1 MFVDTHCHINT
12 IIKKEFDQPLPNN
25 FKELAEPIITQ
36 AKEHGITT
44 IINVGT
50 SLIESIN
57 CVQLAKAFPNVWA
70 TLGTH
75 PNDLT
80 NDWKNDVHTYKKMLQ
95 SADKERIVGIGEIGL
110 DYHYEN
116 YDKQRQYDGFKAQ
129 IELALE
135 FALPIVIHTR
145 DAGDET
151 LRVIEEYKQ
160 NNIRGIIHCFS
171 ENAAFAHEAQSLGFY
186 LGMGGTIT
194 YPKNQY
200 LRDICAQTPLT
211 SIVLETDAP
220 FLPPQYMRGK
230 SNMPEQIRYI
240 AQFLASIKEIELQ
253 EVAAQTTSNALGL
266 FAITPTT

>member
-12 IIKKEFDQPLPNN
+12 IIKKEFDQPLPKN
-25 FKELAEPIITQ
+25 FKELSQPIIDE
-36 AKEHGITT
+36 AAAHHVNT

-50 SLIESIN
+50 SVAESIN
-57 CVQLAKAFPNVWA
+57 CLLLANTFKNVWA

-80 NDWKNDVHTYKKMLQ
+80 ATWKEDVTTYKKLLQ
-95 SADKERIVGIGEIGL
+95 GPDKNRIVGIGEIGL
-110 DYHYEN
+110 DYHYSE
-116 YDKQRQYDGFKAQ
+116 YDKQRQYDGFRAQ

-135 FALPIVIHTR
+135 HQLPIVIHTR

-151 LRVIEEYKQ
+151 LTVLEEYKQ

-171 ENAAFAHEAQSLGFY
+171 EDSAFARHARELGFF
-186 LGMGGTIT
+186 LGIGGTVT

-200 LRDICAQTPLT
+200 LRDICIETPLS

-220 FLPPQYMRGK
+220 FLPPQYIRGK
-230 SNMPEQIRYI
+230 QNSPSQIAYI
-240 AQFLASIKEIELQ
+240 ARFLAELKGVDIKD
-253 EVAAQTTSNALGL
+253 VAEQTTSNALGL
-266 FAITPTT
+266 FKISY